1 MRLLLSAALVICV
14 VAVILVGLFSGARRA
29 PTEGS
34 RSSLAN
40 GLLLIAGIIS
50 ALTALIALAAAAW
63 GMDTRLPWGL
73 GIYMYLLP
81 ALTLPSFLLLLWIH
95 VRYFARVLWLLTLA
109 EPFAFYFGDK
119 ADRLASGMKP
129 LSDPWEI
136 FGMFF
141 NAFTL
146 VMIAISMLVLLAA
159 VCKKRAEVQVDNTI
173 Q

>member
-1 MRLLLSAALVICV
+1 
-14 VAVILVGLFSGARRA
+14 
-29 PTEGS
+29 
-34 RSSLAN
+34 
-40 GLLLIAGIIS
+40 
-50 ALTALIALAAAAW
+50 
-63 GMDTRLPWGL
+63 MDTRLPWGL

-81 ALTLPSFLLLLWIH
+81 ALTLPCFLLLLWIH

-119 ADRLASGMKP
+119 ADRLASGMTP

-136 FGMFF
+136 FAMFF

-146 VMIAISMLVLLAA
+146 VMIAISMLALLAA
-159 VCKKRAEVQVDNTI
+159 VCKKNAEVQVDNTI